1 MLITNLKSIA
11 TVGNATEGSY
21 LSATKHTTTNYTY
34 KKLKITQATV
44 K

>member
-11 TVGNATEGSY
+11 TDGNAIEGSS
-21 LSATKHTTTNYTY
+21 LSADKHTTTNYTY
-34 KKLKITQATV
+34 KKLKITQDTV